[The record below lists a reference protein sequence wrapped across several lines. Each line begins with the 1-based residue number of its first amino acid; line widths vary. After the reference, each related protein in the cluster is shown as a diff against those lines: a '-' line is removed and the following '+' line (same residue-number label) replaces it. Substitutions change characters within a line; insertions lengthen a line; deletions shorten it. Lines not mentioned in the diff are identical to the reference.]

1 MGTIKGYGGG
11 QGLCKIGVKVKIKI
25 DGIVKVKLKIDN
37 IGIQVK
43 KSQISDGDNKGLW
56 GSRGAL

>member
-25 DGIVKVKLKIDN
+25 DDIVKVKVKIDN

-43 KSQISDGDNKGLW
+43 KS
-56 GSRGAL
+56 